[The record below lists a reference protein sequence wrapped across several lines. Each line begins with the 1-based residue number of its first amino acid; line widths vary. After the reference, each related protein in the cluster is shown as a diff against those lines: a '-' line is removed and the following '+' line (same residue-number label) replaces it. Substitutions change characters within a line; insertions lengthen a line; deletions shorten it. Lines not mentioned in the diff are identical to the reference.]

1 MRSNPCMLCALKSQD
16 RNNQMCMQCD
26 KRLDYVKYLEK
37 ELSYARTNTDVRRPS
52 LGISALSKRVCMIRA
67 ASEGF

>member
-1 MRSNPCMLCALKSQD
+1 MLCALKNQD
-16 RNNQMCMQCD
+16 KNNQMCMHCD

-37 ELSYARTNTDVRRPS
+37 ELSFAMTNTDVRRPS
-52 LGISALSKRVCMIRA
+52 PGISALSRRVCLLRP